1 MPTVPPTS
9 LRVGD
14 IVAVIVNNYRHLPDF
29 RVNNVVITH
38 CNMYIPIYYEL
49 GIEIAKA
56 PEYRE
61 ATTVFK
67 SGYVY
72 ANNVPLYCGINDTIN
87 ISRKFLSSTGA
98 SFNLVCNINMS
109 WSVSEQRTETTTTP
123 I

>member
-1 MPTVPPTS
+1 MPPTS

-38 CNMYIPIYYEL
+38 CNMYTPYTWYI

-61 ATTVFK
+61 AITVLK
-67 SGYVY
+67 NGYVY
-72 ANNVPLYCGINDTIN
+72 AQNVPLYCGINDTIN
-87 ISRKFLSSTGA
+87 ISRKFFTSNNS
-98 SFNLVCNINMS
+98 SFNLVYNINMS

>member
-1 MPTVPPTS
+1 MPPTS

-38 CNMYIPIYYEL
+38 CNMYIRYIWYI

-72 ANNVPLYCGINDTIN
+72 AQNVPLYCGINDTIN
-87 ISRKFLSSTGA
+87 ISRKFLISNNSE
-98 SFNLVCNINMS
+98 FNLVCNINMS